1 MKKIS
6 AFLTF
11 TIFCLLTFKV
21 EAGDTSGS
29 CGDHCSWTINGDTL
43 KLTGY
48 GDINGYEVYQSPWY
62 PNRNQIKKIVI
73 ENESDTNTF
82 KSIGGGSFIAMT
94 KVKEV
99 VLPEGLE
106 KIERYAF
113 HYASS
118 LEKINFPSSLKQI
131 DFGAFNQTAIKD
143 FVLPE
148 NVVLSPVSLGSDKL
162 ESVIVSGSTDL
173 TEAMLLATVDGNWD
187 NLQIPAT
194 LQTIYC
200 DATNESCQ
208 NLLNSNIGNKVKPYT
223 EEGNRYVVD
232 GQKYR
237 TLSDMQQQKPVK
249 RIYTVKEANEASGKK
264 NTVMI
269 RYK

>member
-6 AFLTF
+6 AALIF

-29 CGDHCSWTINGDTL
+29 CGDHCSWTIDGDTL

-48 GDINGYEVYQSPWY
+48 GDINGYDTYQSPWY
-62 PNRNQIKKIVI
+62 PNINQIKKIVI

-82 KSIGGGSFIAMT
+82 KSIGSGPFISMT

-106 KIERYAF
+106 KIGRYAF
-113 HYASS
+113 HYATS

-131 DFGAFNQTAIKD
+131 DFGAFNKTAITS

-148 NVVLSPVSLGSDKL
+148 NVILANYALGSTSLNSVVISGTTNLTL
-162 ESVIVSGSTDL
+162 EMMEHTRDWSTFY
-173 TEAMLLATVDGNWD
+173 MPN
-187 NLQIPAT
+187 NLNV
-194 LQTIYC
+194 IYC
-200 DATNESCQ
+200 EATNKSCQ
-208 NLLNSNIGNKVKPYT
+208 NLLNSTLGNKVKTYT
-223 EEGNRYVVD
+223 KDGNRYVVD

-237 TLSDMQQQKPVK
+237 SLSDMQQQKPVK
-249 RIYTVKEANEASGKK
+249 RIYTVKEANEASGRK
-264 NTVMI
+264 NTIMI